1 MATKES
7 TMEHEKTMATGKSNS
22 GNSLSYYNVRV
33 SPGGVQPYHANVM
46 SAGPKFFAYCSTI
59 AIYIYKLKSFSQ
71 MENSPLITLSIGK

>member
-7 TMEHEKTMATGKSNS
+7 TMEHETMATGKSNH

-59 AIYIYKLKSFSQ
+59 AIYIYKL
-71 MENSPLITLSIGK
+71 NGLILSKYFK